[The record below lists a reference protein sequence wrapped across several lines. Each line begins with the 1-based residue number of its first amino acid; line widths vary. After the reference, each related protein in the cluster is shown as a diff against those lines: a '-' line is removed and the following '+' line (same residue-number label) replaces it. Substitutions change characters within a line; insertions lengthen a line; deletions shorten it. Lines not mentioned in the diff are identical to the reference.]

1 MRDLGFPA
9 EEYNKKWQ
17 QWERLALLER
27 KWITLCYLVLQAH
40 STSQEKH
47 EFFHVHLILWAE
59 KEWTN
64 GLDGVTLKKPCLI
77 SNPSPRKILDIKWD
91 DRVCQLTGSIHQAPT
106 YSSFFPWVPQDLL
119 WHQVMEQSSALD
131 KSLEQCWIYSIIHTI
146 QIFIVHFK
154 KHNNI

>member
-1 MRDLGFPA
+1 MTTMRETGTA
-9 EEYNKKWQ
+9 GKKMNNIMLPCSPGPLHQSGKTWILPCPSHSLS
-17 QWERLALLER
+17 WKRMDKRLR
-27 KWITLCYLVLQAH
+27 
-40 STSQEKH
+40 
-47 EFFHVHLILWAE
+47 
-59 KEWTN
+59 
-64 GLDGVTLKKPCLI
+64 DGVTLKKPCLI

-91 DRVCQLTGSIHQAPT
+91 HRVCQLTGCIHQAPT